1 LTQSGRR
8 HQVQVDEM
16 GTQALLERRSH
27 GDSSSTRSL
36 SVIKNSSLA
45 DTARLA
51 SGERRKIR
59 RAAQMRTYFYRA
71 APEKSKK
78 VLLWKIQGFR
88 FKTRM
93 TIDQAGVS
101 RLMQG
106 DHHDPFS
113 VLGMHRHDGALVVR
127 ALLPGA
133 AAVDVIEARTGRRLA
148 TLQPVDGSAV
158 FSAVI
163 PRRKNPFPYRLR
175 VDWGTH
181 RQEMEDPYRFP
192 PILGEMDTWLLSEG
206 THFRPY
212 EKLGAHPLEIDGVAG
227 VAFAVWA
234 PNARRVSVV
243 GNFNNWDGRRH
254 AMRAR
259 GASGVWEIFIPQLVA
274 GDLYKFEIMT
284 QGGEVLLKADPF
296 AFRAE
301 LRPDTASVV
310 NALPALVPA
319 SDARRLAN
327 GLHAP
332 ISIYEVHLGSWRR
345 VPEDGMRWLS
355 YRELAEQLIPYA
367 KDLGF
372 THIELMPVSEHP
384 FDGSWGYQPVGMY
397 APTSRF
403 GTPEDFRHFV
413 ETAHAHGIG
422 VLLDWVPGHFPSD
435 PHGLARFDGSHLY
448 EHADP
453 REGFHQD
460 WNTLIY
466 NYGRAE
472 VLNYLVGNALYWIE
486 RFGIDG
492 LRVDAVASMLYRDYS
507 RKEGEWIPNR
517 FGGRENLEAIDF
529 LRRVNQ
535 VVCAE
540 RGEAVMMAE
549 ESTSF
554 PNVSRPLEMQGLG
567 FHYKWNMGWMNDTLK
582 YMQEDPVNRRYHHD
596 KMTFG
601 LVYAF
606 TENFVLPLSHDEVVH
621 GKGSLLAR
629 MPGDDWQRFANL
641 RAYYGFMWGHP
652 GKKLLFMGGEF
663 AQEREWNVD
672 RSLDWHLLDHP
683 LHQGVQRLVR
693 DLNEVL
699 RRHPAL
705 HQLDVEARGFE
716 WISHEDRDNSVFSFV
731 RKAADG
737 TAVLVVSNFT
747 PVPRHAYRIGVEQP
761 GRYAEILNSDDAYYG
776 GSGLRNGELYTE
788 PAGMHGRAHS
798 LSLTVPPLA
807 TIMLKLEHGQ

>member
-1 LTQSGRR
+1 
-8 HQVQVDEM
+8 
-16 GTQALLERRSH
+16 
-27 GDSSSTRSL
+27 
-36 SVIKNSSLA
+36 
-45 DTARLA
+45 
-51 SGERRKIR
+51 
-59 RAAQMRTYFYRA
+59 
-71 APEKSKK
+71 
-78 VLLWKIQGFR
+78 
-88 FKTRM
+88 M
-93 TIDQAGVS
+93 TFDQASVAT
-101 RLMQG
+101 LMQG
-106 DHHDPFS
+106 DHPDPFS
-113 VLGMHRHDGALVVR
+113 VLGMHRHHNDLVVR

-133 AAVDVIEARTGRRLA
+133 TAVELIETRTGRRLA
-148 TLQPVDGSAV
+148 TLQQVEGSDV
-158 FSAVI
+158 FAAVI

-181 RQEMEDPYRFP
+181 RQEMEDPYRFS
-192 PILGEMDTWLLSEG
+192 PILGEMDVWLLSEG
-206 THFRPY
+206 THHRPY
-212 EKLGAHPLEIDGVAG
+212 EKLGAHPVTVDGIAG

-243 GNFNNWDGRRH
+243 GGFNNWDGRRH
-254 AMRAR
+254 AMRSR
-259 GASGVWEIFIPQLVA
+259 GASGVWEIFIPDLA
-274 GDLYKFEIMT
+274 TGDLYKFEIKAHS
-284 QGGEVLLKADPF
+284 GERLLKADPF

-310 NALPALVPA
+310 NALPAVFP
-319 SDARRLAN
+319 SSSARQAAN
-327 GLHAP
+327 ALNSP

-345 VPEDGMRWLS
+345 VPEDGNRWLT
-355 YRELAEQLIPYA
+355 YRELAAQLIPYA

-413 ETAHAHGIG
+413 ETAHANGIG
-422 VLLDWVPGHFPSD
+422 ILLDWVPGHFPSD
-435 PHGLARFDGSHLY
+435 PHGLAQFDGSYLY

-466 NYGRAE
+466 NYGRKE
-472 VLNYLVGNALYWIE
+472 VRNYLVGNALYWIE

-507 RKEGEWIPNR
+507 RKEGEWIPNQ

-529 LRRVNQ
+529 LRRANQ

-540 RGEAVMMAE
+540 RPEAVMMAE

-554 PNVSRPLEMQGLG
+554 PNVSRPLEMGGLG

-582 YMQEDPVNRRYHHD
+582 YMQEDPINRRHHHD

-601 LVYAF
+601 LVYGF

-621 GKGSLLAR
+621 GKGSLLDR
-629 MPGDDWQRFANL
+629 MPGDEWQRFANL

-663 AQEREWNVD
+663 AQAREWNVD
-672 RSLDWHLLDHP
+672 RSLDWHLLDNP
-683 LHQGVQRLVR
+683 LHQGIQRLVR
-693 DLNEVL
+693 DLNAVM
-699 RRHPAL
+699 RHYSAL

-716 WISHEDRDNSVFSFV
+716 WITHEDRDNSVFSFI
-731 RKAADG
+731 RKDADG
-737 TAVLVVSNFT
+737 NAVVVVSNFT
-747 PVPRHAYRIGVEQP
+747 PVPRHGYRIGVGQP
-761 GRYAEILNSDDAYYG
+761 GRYVEILNTDDAQYG
-776 GSGLRNGELYTE
+776 GSGLRNGDLHTE
-788 PAGMHGRAHS
+788 PVAIHGRAQA
-798 LSLTVPPLA
+798 LSLTIPPLA
-807 TIMLKLEHGQ
+807 TIMLKLEPAQ